1 MPANFLRNDI
11 LTALAIKRA
20 SRGHGAGLFE
30 YGDGCGRDE
39 GAASV
44 CCEGAGLD
52 GAVLGGA
59 VFVSEWDV

>member
-1 MPANFLRNDI
+1 M
-11 LTALAIKRA
+11 AIKRA

-39 GAASV
+39 GAASA
-44 CCEGAGLD
+44 CCVGAGFD

>member
-1 MPANFLRNDI
+1 M
-11 LTALAIKRA
+11 AIKRA
-20 SRGHGAGLFE
+20 GRGRGAGLFE

-39 GAASV
+39 GAASA
-44 CCEGAGLD
+44 CCVGAGFD